1 MAQRVRVAAIEF
13 GAAVVVLVA
22 AGGVAYRGLQ
32 EYSAQVALENHTYQ
46 VLNNLSRFNTA
57 IRTAESSARGYILRP
72 DSTIARTYQ
81 QAVIETRDALATVRA
96 LTADNPAQQRRF
108 DSLFPLVEAR
118 LAAADTLIH
127 SRPVESSAAQ
137 TVGRGR
143 ELMSRIDIQS
153 ARAAATERE
162 LLTER
167 SRTAEVNGNTAIAA
181 LLVGG
186 TFAVLLVLLA
196 ARANFRELSE
206 RLRAEQMLEREAQRT
221 AVIIEVQQ
229 AVATTPI
236 ASDELMQLIVEQVM
250 HLFGG
255 DGAGIALRD
264 GSDVVY
270 RTVAGILTGHAGLR
284 MPVRGSLVG
293 RVYETAES
301 ALVLDTMTDEHI
313 NRPKAL
319 EIGFRSAIAI
329 PLFQS
334 GAVIGVL
341 SVMARDPARFG
352 DDEARGARIMAGLL
366 SAAFTNAAAA
376 QANELLL
383 AELRK
388 SRDDAESATRA
399 KSQFLATMSHELRTP
414 LNSVIGFARLLR
426 RNRAG
431 NLAEQDLQ
439 FLERIEQNGVHL
451 LSLINDVLDLS
462 KIEAGK
468 VEVHVTTTDLA
479 GLVRETISQVSGA
492 ARSPSVELRV
502 EVPDQTAPVQVDPAR
517 LKQVLI
523 NLVANALK
531 FTEQGHVTVRVT
543 NAAGTDRP
551 RLIEVEDTGI
561 GIPEDRQAA
570 IFEAFQQAD
579 NTTERKYGGTGLG
592 LTISRSL
599 IEMMGASLTVKSKP
613 GAGSTFTITFRERGA
628 PALESARPLAIAA
641 APDGA
646 SPAILVI
653 DDDADARLLLQRY
666 LEDAGYQVVAAG
678 SGRDGV
684 TLARQYRPSAIT
696 LDLMMPEMS
705 GWDVLK
711 ALKADPTVAD
721 IPVVVVSVVA
731 AEQEGRVLGIL
742 DLLPK
747 PVDRDRLVATVGR
760 LLNRGGRTVLIVEG
774 DPHQRRLLAHVMG
787 REGYDVEIAEDGLD
801 GFQRLERRVPDLIL
815 LDLAVPVMDGTTFL
829 ATLRNNPRH
838 AHIPVVVVANDLT
851 ADEVARLE
859 QHAVGVVRKG
869 SDLEQGLA
877 DVLRHVGPPAKGA

>member
-1 MAQRVRVAAIEF
+1 MARRVRVAAIEF
-13 GAAVVVLVA
+13 GAAVVVLIA
-22 AGGVAYRGLQ
+22 AGAVAYRGLQ

-57 IRTAESSARGYILRP
+57 IRTAESSARGFILRP
-72 DSTIARTYQ
+72 DSASARTYQ

-96 LTADNPAQQRRF
+96 LTADNPVQQRRL
-108 DSLFPLVEAR
+108 DSLLPLVEAR
-118 LAAADTLIH
+118 LAASDTLIH
-127 SRPVESSAAQ
+127 SRPVRSSVTQ

-143 ELMSRIDIQS
+143 ELMSQIDLQS
-153 ARAAATERE
+153 ARAAAMERE

-167 SRTAEVNGNTAIAA
+167 TRTAEVNGNTAIAA

-196 ARANFRELSE
+196 ARANFRELSD

-264 GSDVVY
+264 GNDIVY
-270 RTVAGILTGHAGLR
+270 RTVAGMLNPHTGLR

-301 ALVLDTMTDEHI
+301 ALVRDAMTDEHI

-341 SVMARDPARFG
+341 SVMARDPGRFG

-376 QANELLL
+376 QANQLLL

-426 RNRAG
+426 RNRTG
-431 NLAEQDLQ
+431 NLNEQDLQ

-451 LSLINDVLDLS
+451 LSLINDILDLS

-468 VEVHVTTTDLA
+468 VEIQLAPTDLA
-479 GLVRETISQVSGA
+479 GLVRETISQVGGA
-492 ARSPSVELRV
+492 ARSAAVELRV
-502 EVPDQTAPVQVDPAR
+502 EVPERTDSVSVDPAR

-531 FTEQGHVTVRVT
+531 FTERGHVTVRVA
-543 NAAGTDRP
+543 NVEGTDRP
-551 RLIEVEDTGI
+551 RVIEVEDTGI

-599 IEMMGASLTVKSKP
+599 IEMMGASLSVRSKP
-613 GAGSTFTITFRERGA
+613 GEGSTFSITFGDRSA
-628 PALESARPLAIAA
+628 PSEAQRPLVAGT

-705 GWDVLK
+705 GWEVLK

-760 LLNRGGRTVLIVEG
+760 LLNRGGRSVLIVEG
-774 DPHQRRLLAHVMG
+774 DPHQRRLLAHAMG

-801 GFQRLERRVPDLIL
+801 GFQRLEHRVPDLIL

-829 ATLRNNPRH
+829 TTLRNNPRH
-838 AHIPVVVVANDLT
+838 AHIPVVVVAKDLN
-851 ADEVARLE
+851 ADEVAKLE

>member
-1 MAQRVRVAAIEF
+1 MARRIAAVEF
-13 GAAVVVLVA
+13 GAAVVVLIG
-22 AGGVAYRGLQ
+22 AGAVTYRSLK
-32 EYSAQVALENHTYQ
+32 EYGAQVALENHTYR
-46 VLNNLSRFNTA
+46 VLNNLSRFGTA
-57 IRTAESSARGYILRP
+57 IRTAESSARGYALRP
-72 DSTIARTYQ
+72 DSAIAHTYV
-81 QAVIETRDALATVRA
+81 QAVAETRDALATVRA
-96 LTADNPAQQRRF
+96 LTTDNPAQQRRL

-118 LAAADTLIH
+118 LAASDTLIH
-127 SRPVESSAAQ
+127 RPPVAGAPGV
-137 TVGRGR
+137 TVGHGR
-143 ELMSRIDIQS
+143 VLMERIDRQ
-153 ARAAATERE
+153 AALAAATERD
-162 LLTER
+162 LLVER
-167 SRTAEVNGNTAIAA
+167 EAAAEANGNTAVGA

-196 ARANFRELSE
+196 ARANFRELTE
-206 RLRAEQMLEREAQRT
+206 RVRAEQLLEREAQRT

-236 ASDELMQLIVEQVM
+236 ASDELMHLIVQQVM
-250 HLFGG
+250 HLFGA
-255 DGAGIALRD
+255 DGAGISLRE
-264 GSDVVY
+264 GTEIVH
-270 RTVAGILTGHAGLR
+270 RTVAGLFEPYAGLR
-284 MPVRGSLVG
+284 LPLRGSLVG
-293 RVYETAES
+293 RVYETAE
-301 ALVLDTMTDEHI
+301 AVLVSDTETDVFI
-313 NRPKAL
+313 NRPMAQ
-319 EIGFRSAIAI
+319 EVGFRSALAI

-334 GAVIGVL
+334 GAIIGVL
-341 SVMARDPARFG
+341 LAVARTPAAFG
-352 DDEARGARIMAGLL
+352 EDEMRGARIMAGLL

-376 QANELLL
+376 QANQLLL
-383 AELRK
+383 AELRR
-388 SRDDAESATRA
+388 SRDEAEGATRA

-414 LNSVIGFARLLR
+414 LNSVIGFARLLG

-431 NLAEQDLQ
+431 NLTAQDLQ
-439 FLERIEQNGVHL
+439 FLDRIEQNGIHL

-468 VEVHVTTTDLA
+468 VEIHPTSTDLA

-492 ARSPSVELRV
+492 ARSPAVELRV
-502 EVPDQTAPVQVDPAR
+502 EVPETTDLVQVDPAR

-531 FTEQGHVTVRVT
+531 FTERGHVTVRVV
-543 NAAGTDRP
+543 NSAGTNRP
-551 RLIEVEDTGI
+551 RLLEVEDTGI

-570 IFEAFQQAD
+570 IFDAFQQAD

-599 IEMMGASLTVKSKP
+599 IEMMGATLSLTSAP
-613 GAGSTFTITFRERGA
+613 GTGSTFTITFGERGA
-628 PALESARPLAIAA
+628 AAELPRPAATTTP
-641 APDGA
+641 PDGA

-705 GWDVLK
+705 GWDVLR
-711 ALKADPTVAD
+711 ALKDDPTVAD

-747 PVDRDRLVATVGR
+747 PVDRERLVATVGR
-760 LLNRGGRTVLIVEG
+760 LLNRGGRSVLIVEG
-774 DPHQRRLLAHVMG
+774 DPHQRRLLAHAMG

-801 GFQRLERRVPDLIL
+801 GFRRLERRVPDLIL

-838 AHIPVVVVANDLT
+838 AHIPVVVVAQDLS

-859 QHAVGVVRKG
+859 QHAVGVVRRG
-869 SDLEQGLA
+869 ADLERELA
-877 DVLRHVGPPAKGA
+877 GVLQHVGPPAGGARA